1 MTSILDRLTDAM
13 SAAAGTVRDE
23 ELRPLVT
30 PPRGRRRRRRPAGGR
45 WRQWPWAAP
54 VAAAAAV
61 ALVISLAV
69 SVSNGLF
76 GTQRPAGPAHLPTAP
91 RQFSPLIQNVSF
103 GWLPAGES
111 LIQGGVRRTEVYL
124 AAGRPPNDD
133 NWDLDVYARGQCHL
147 TGRAFVQF
155 PNGPVRAIPR
165 IPPSARGLKCS
176 TQALLPFS
184 GRAPAVR
191 GHSAFWAGPGP
202 NLVWQYA
209 RGGWAELQIPLPD
222 LSALR
227 HDTVTQRET
236 IKIAGHLRLGAAQP
250 LLFPAQFT
258 GLTSQ
263 WRIRDVHYWADSGVL
278 RADSYVLTTGT
289 SRFFPH
295 VGDLGV
301 WANAPYVQIGPAI
314 RASTCTPHDPATKNT
329 SEIINGYR
337 VVVKRMTAGG
347 LPEQEL
353 CAAHADGLQLS
364 ITEFGPH
371 PTIGVASLFKHLRLL
386 GTNPANWTNN
396 PIG

>member
-1 MTSILDRLTDAM
+1 MTSILDQLTDAM
-13 SAAAGTVRDE
+13 NAAASTLRDE

-30 PPRGRRRRRRPAGGR
+30 PRRRRQPAGGR
-45 WRQWPWAAP
+45 WRQPAWAAP
-54 VAAAAAV
+54 AAGAAV
-61 ALVISLAV
+61 ALVIGLAV

-76 GTQRPAGPAHLPTAP
+76 GTQRAAGPAHLPTAP
-91 RQFSPLIQNVSF
+91 RQFNPLIPNVSF
-103 GWLPAGES
+103 GWLPAGQS

-155 PNGPVRAIPR
+155 PNGPPRAIPR
-165 IPPSARGLKCS
+165 IPRSARGLKCS

-227 HDTVTQRET
+227 HDTVTQRES
-236 IKIAGHLRLGAAQP
+236 IKIAGHLRFGAATPP
-250 LLFPAQFT
+250 LVFPAQLT

-263 WRIRDVHYWADSGVL
+263 WRISDVHYWADAGVL
-278 RADSYVLTTGT
+278 HADSYMLTTGT

-295 VGDLGV
+295 VGDLGI
-301 WANAPYVQIGPAI
+301 WTNAPYVQIHPAP
-314 RASTCTPHDPATKNT
+314 RNGTCTPHDPATKNT
-329 SEIINGYR
+329 SATINGYR
-337 VVVKRMTAGG
+337 VVVKRMTIGG
-347 LPEQEL
+347 HPQQEL
-353 CAAHADGLQLS
+353 CAAHADGFWLS

-371 PTIGVASLFKHLRLL
+371 LTIGVASLFKHLRLL

>member
-13 SAAAGTVRDE
+13 SAAASTVRDE

-30 PPRGRRRRRRPAGGR
+30 PPRRRRQPAGGR
-45 WRQWPWAAP
+45 WRRRPAWAAP

-61 ALVISLAV
+61 ALVIGLAV
-69 SVSNGLF
+69 SVPDGLF
-76 GTQRPAGPAHLPTAP
+76 GTRRPAGPAHLPAAP
-91 RQFSPLIQNVSF
+91 RQFDPLIQNVSF
-103 GWLPAGES
+103 GWLPAGQS

-124 AAGRPPNDD
+124 SAGRPPNDD
-133 NWDLDVYARGQCHL
+133 NWGLDVYARGQCHL

-155 PNGPVRAIPR
+155 PNGPLRAIPH
-165 IPPSARGLKCS
+165 IPRSARGLKCS

-191 GHSAFWAGPGP
+191 GQSAFWAGPGP

-227 HDTVTQRET
+227 HDTVTQREA
-236 IKIAGHLRLGAAQP
+236 IKIAGHLRVGAAQP

-263 WRIRDVHYWADSGVL
+263 WRIRDVHYRAGSGVL
-278 RADSYVLTTGT
+278 RADSYLLTTGT
-289 SRFFPH
+289 SRFFPR

-301 WANAPYVQIGPAI
+301 
-314 RASTCTPHDPATKNT
+314 
-329 SEIINGYR
+329 
-337 VVVKRMTAGG
+337 
-347 LPEQEL
+347 
-353 CAAHADGLQLS
+353 
-364 ITEFGPH
+364 
-371 PTIGVASLFKHLRLL
+371 
-386 GTNPANWTNN
+386 
-396 PIG
+396 